1 MPITI
6 PRTLILR
13 AGRLSRLPAIRRQ
26 STKTTDTDKFKRSFR
41 GQLYDSTAQ
50 RIQNERAALMNA
62 KLRSGST
69 EGQAG
74 SEKVSGTLAGIFG
87 EFALDHLPPS
97 PKSGRSGF
105 LR

>member
-1 MPITI
+1 
-6 PRTLILR
+6 
-13 AGRLSRLPAIRRQ
+13 
-26 STKTTDTDKFKRSFR
+26 
-41 GQLYDSTAQ
+41 
-50 RIQNERAALMNA
+50 MNA